1 MPNKETDKKEEAT
14 EQARR
19 DAKDAFKAKQVAEDA
34 KAEKISALQDVQ
46 KLEEMLKEEQERNE
60 KNKKDAEEAARQKEE
75 QQAKLEEKNKE
86 LTMAVRELQDPSLPM
101 FIPLASLATIPS
113 LAVDCSA
120 NVRHKQALTNPPI
133 RSRWSTQF
141 PEYLRPW
148 VEGKQYP
155 RHPHYRQAFTFQCYH
170 KTKHLRLR

>member
-1 MPNKETDKKEEAT
+1 MASL
-14 EQARR
+14 
-19 DAKDAFKAKQVAEDA
+19 VA
-34 KAEKISALQDVQ
+34 SALRSKLSKMGSSTLAAVSEGIAVGADLLPWGPQTQDRRFYRNRGVL
-46 KLEEMLKEEQERNE
+46 KLHCSECRYVI
-60 KNKKDAEEAARQKEE
+60 R
-75 QQAKLEEKNKE
+75 
-86 LTMAVRELQDPSLPM
+86 RWH
-101 FIPLASLATIPS
+101 IPI

>member
-1 MPNKETDKKEEAT
+1 MAGLLT
-14 EQARR
+14 
-19 DAKDAFKAKQVAEDA
+19 
-34 KAEKISALQDVQ
+34 SALRCRLSRMSSGALTVFSEGLPAGANAPLWGPQMQDRRFYRNRGVL
-46 KLEEMLKEEQERNE
+46 KLHCSECRYV
-60 KNKKDAEEAARQKEE
+60 
-75 QQAKLEEKNKE
+75 
-86 LTMAVRELQDPSLPM
+86 VRRWH
-101 FIPLASLATIPS
+101 IPI

-155 RHPHYRQAFTFQCYH
+155 RHPHYRMAYTFQCYH
-170 KTKHLRLR
+170 KSKHLRLR